1 VGIDDSE
8 AGSNRVDFRANLI
21 NGQWSES
28 TSGRRRESRNPADR
42 EHVVCQ
48 TPDSEPA
55 DVQRAIDAAAAAFDT
70 WATMAPQ
77 KRGAILLRAAEIL
90 HDRLEEAV
98 LLLSREMGKSLREAR
113 GEVARS
119 VDLLRYYAGWGWRLA
134 GDLVASDA
142 PNEIIYTMPVPLG
155 VVTLITPWNFPSAI
169 PVWKMAPAL
178 VTGNTVVLKPA
189 NPAPASSHIVAQCM
203 QEAGLPAGVLNI
215 VMGGGRNLGDALTL
229 DPRVK
234 AISFTG
240 SCAVGNHIFKTAGG
254 PQRRVGLEMG
264 GKNPLVVMPD
274 ADLDAAVRIAVA
286 GAMLSTGQKC
296 TATSRV
302 IVHDDVLKPFTARL
316 LDAVRALRVGNPLDE
331 STDIGPVVDEAQL
344 KTILEY
350 IRIGRDEDKATLS
363 IGGRHLTDGDHSK
376 GFYVESTVFTDVTN
390 DMRIAQEEIFGPVL
404 AVLRCGNLNE
414 AIDLC
419 NDVAFG
425 LSAGVCTK
433 DMATAWAFVSRIE
446 VGLVHV
452 NNPTAGAQVHVPFGG
467 SKASS
472 SGDRE
477 MGRGGIDFFTQI
489 KTVYHTMG
497 SP

>member
-1 VGIDDSE
+1 M
-8 AGSNRVDFRANLI
+8 DFRANLI
-21 NGQWSES
+21 NGQWCEAS
-28 TSGRRRESRNPADR
+28 SGKRRANVSPADR
-42 EHVVCQ
+42 GQVICQ

-55 DVQRAIDAAAAAFDT
+55 DVKRAIDAASKALPAWSALP
-70 WATMAPQ
+70 PQ
-77 KRGAILLRAAEIL
+77 KRGAILLRASEIL
-90 HDRLEEAV
+90 NSRLDDATQ
-98 LLLSREMGKSLREAR
+98 LLAREMGKSLREAR
-113 GEVARS
+113 GEVTRS

-134 GDLVASDA
+134 GELVASDA

-189 NPAPASSHIVAQCM
+189 NPAPASSHIVAQCL
-203 QEAGLPAGVLNI
+203 QEAGLPAGVLNV
-215 VMGGGRNLGDALTL
+215 VMGGGRSLGDALTL

-240 SCAVGNHIFKTAGG
+240 SCGVGNHIFKTAGG
-254 PQRRVGLEMG
+254 PQRRIGLEMG

-302 IVHDDVLKPFTARL
+302 VVHDAVLLPFTARL
-316 LDAVRALRVGNPLDE
+316 LDAVRSLKVGNPLEE
-331 STDIGPVVDEAQL
+331 STDIGPVVDESQL
-344 KTILEY
+344 ATILEY
-350 IRIGRDEDKATLS
+350 IRIGRDEDKATLAA
-363 IGGRHLTDGDHSK
+363 GGRHLTHGEYAK
-376 GFYVESTVFTDVTN
+376 GFYIEPTVFTNVVN
-390 DMRIAQEEIFGPVL
+390 SMRIAQEEIFGPVL
-404 AVLRCGNLNE
+404 AVLRCGGLDE

-425 LSAGVCTK
+425 LSAGICTR

-497 SP
+497 NP